1 MLVLKGELVEASVY
15 TAGNGREYG
24 RAQVCDGVSVQNCDV
39 PADAVPQL
47 ELGKGVE
54 WPVVMRVVTPKAG
67 GTPFAALRAV
77 RV

>member
-1 MLVLKGELVEASVY
+1 MLVLKGELIEATVY

-24 RAQVCDGVSVQNCDV
+24 RAQVCDGAQVQNCDV
-39 PADAVPQL
+39 PAEAVPNL
-47 ELGKGVE
+47 TLGAAVE
-54 WPVVMRVVTPKAG
+54 WPVIMRVVTPKAG